1 MSESIFKALA
11 DPNRREILR
20 LLGRRTMSAGEV
32 ASHFTI
38 AKSTLSSHFNIL
50 KKADLIREEKIPL
63 PEKAVTEHPH
73 RPERGPVSRNCTF
86 LSVQRDGIQ
95 PQPVIQ
101 RETRFRRMVENHHY
115 LVNKRSLLT

>member
-50 KKADLIREEKIPL
+50 KKADLIQEEKNGTTVYYSL
-63 PEKAVTEHPH
+63 
-73 RPERGPVSRNCTF
+73 N
-86 LSVQRDGIQ
+86 LSVIEEVTAAVMNLFDIDQSG
-95 PQPVIQ
+95 
-101 RETRFRRMVENHHY
+101 TG
-115 LVNKRSLLT
+115 KRGKR

>member
-20 LLGRRTMSAGEV
+20 LLGKRTMSAGEV

-50 KKADLIREEKIPL
+50 KKADLIQEERNGTTIYYSLNMSVIEEVTAAVMNLFNIERSDTGKGREK
-63 PEKAVTEHPH
+63 
-73 RPERGPVSRNCTF
+73 
-86 LSVQRDGIQ
+86 
-95 PQPVIQ
+95 
-101 RETRFRRMVENHHY
+101 
-115 LVNKRSLLT
+115 